1 MTGRLRQLS
10 DWHEAP
16 LPAAMETADR
26 INDAAE
32 RMIAIQMAGYPS
44 GWTDLERREMAE
56 QHLFGRV

>member
-1 MTGRLRQLS
+1 
-10 DWHEAP
+10 
-16 LPAAMETADR
+16 METADR